1 MAGMKTP
8 RSNIC
13 AVGASTVGD
22 SDVSRATPA
31 IAGEKLE
38 SPPFKSGEYVK
49 TINLLRYRAVPQ
61 QRRDISASSVRVRGW
76 APQLGQTRGMTEKL
90 FYHLHLSH
98 NPALD

>member
-38 SPPFKSGEYVK
+38 SPPLKGGEYV
-49 TINLLRYRAVPQ
+49 NFMEMLPQ
-61 QRRDISASSVRVRGW
+61 HRHI
-76 APQLGQTRGMTEKL
+76 LG
-90 FYHLHLSH
+90 
-98 NPALD
+98 N

>member
-13 AVGASTVGD
+13 AVGASTVGY

-38 SPPFKSGEYVK
+38 SPPFKGGEYVNK
-49 TINLLRYRAVPQ
+49 INPYQRAILAVVPVQFLLAAVPKY
-61 QRRDISASSVRVRGW
+61 RC
-76 APQLGQTRGMTEKL
+76 TT
-90 FYHLHLSH
+90 
-98 NPALD
+98 

>member
-13 AVGASTVGD
+13 AVGASTVGY

-38 SPPFKSGEYVK
+38 SPPFKGGEYV
-49 TINLLRYRAVPQ
+49 NFMEMLPQHRHLL
-61 QRRDISASSVRVRGW
+61 G
-76 APQLGQTRGMTEKL
+76 
-90 FYHLHLSH
+90 
-98 NPALD
+98 N

>member
-13 AVGASTVGD
+13 AVGASTVGY

-38 SPPFKSGEYVK
+38 SPPFKGGEYV
-49 TINLLRYRAVPQ
+49 NGY
-61 QRRDISASSVRVRGW
+61 S
-76 APQLGQTRGMTEKL
+76 L
-90 FYHLHLSH
+90 FY
-98 NPALD
+98 

>member
-38 SPPFKSGEYVK
+38 SPPFKGGEYVK
-49 TINLLRYRAVPQ
+49 GY
-61 QRRDISASSVRVRGW
+61 W
-76 APQLGQTRGMTEKL
+76 L
-90 FYHLHLSH
+90 FY
-98 NPALD
+98 